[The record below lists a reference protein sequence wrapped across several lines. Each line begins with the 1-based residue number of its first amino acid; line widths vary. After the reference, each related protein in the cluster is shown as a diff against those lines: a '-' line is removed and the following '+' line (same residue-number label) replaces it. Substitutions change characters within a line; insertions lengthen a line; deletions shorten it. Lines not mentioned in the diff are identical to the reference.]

1 MYIGPSEYV
10 GVWWSYQP
18 GKPAWWN
25 LWMTWTDIVA
35 DRCTWKR
42 FLILFV
48 LPGLGQWPSDASGSS
63 TMNLRG
69 YFGFG
74 DYLVNILKL
83 CYQDLDDYVLPQ
95 SFLGTPT
102 YSVGIL
108 LVHLGIVV
116 ATHQQSSSI
125 FICSDCMVID
135 IMIWLCVDV
144 AMNL

>member
-1 MYIGPSEYV
+1 
-10 GVWWSYQP
+10 
-18 GKPAWWN
+18 
-25 LWMTWTDIVA
+25 
-35 DRCTWKR
+35 
-42 FLILFV
+42 
-48 LPGLGQWPSDASGSS
+48 
-63 TMNLRG
+63 MNLRG

-135 IMIWLCVDV
+135 IMI
-144 AMNL
+144 